1 MQRKLKHDS
10 SQGGWL
16 VSKKPAAIWS
26 NPEIL
31 FFFEVE
37 KRIHCSSKRWKWT
50 KREGESFF
58 FVRFSWFCWKM
69 KKLNVVWFYFFIPMV
84 FGLIRPWF
92 CYVTFLKIP
101 YSLRKFLQFLWFFWE
116 SFLEKSHHGTRMDAS
131 MIFILLFSCAPIFGL
146 YQ

>member
-1 MQRKLKHDS
+1 MTVLRVDGWSLKNLL
-10 SQGGWL
+10 Q
-16 VSKKPAAIWS
+16 
-26 NPEIL
+26 
-31 FFFEVE
+31 FEVIQ
-37 KRIHCSSKRWKWT
+37 KFSFFLRWK
-50 KREGESFF
+50 KEFIAVQKDGNELKERGNLFF